1 MAGTYQPKVL
11 SSDLTTRPPPSASLL
26 VLATKGHKQCVCCT
40 VTEPFLLYIA
50 VWPGFHLKHRTLS
63 TKLIALHQVIYKKC
77 NLFSVFPC
85 SVKKCSISFL
95 FPNRSSFLHFCC
107 FGIYLSLG
115 EDLQPRHSAG
125 GRWQN
130 PANQLIRQIPWKL
143 RKKNLS
149 KLIFPELLSINWR
162 MWSTSIARI
171 VEEKVG
177 CKLLALITCEVG
189 LAALKTKRVWKPRPL
204 QKVTT
209 SMK

>member
-11 SSDLTTRPPPSASLL
+11 SSYLTTRPPPSASLL

-125 GRWQN
+125 GRWQK
-130 PANQLIRQIPWKL
+130 IRPTSWYGNFHGNSA
-143 RKKNLS
+143 KKNSPNWFFLNFCPPTEGCHQPQLPALS
-149 KLIFPELLSINWR
+149 KRKLAASSSLLSH
-162 MWSTSIARI
+162 AR
-171 VEEKVG
+171 
-177 CKLLALITCEVG
+177 
-189 LAALKTKRVWKPRPL
+189 
-204 QKVTT
+204 
-209 SMK
+209 